1 MEVTEDSAVK
11 DFLEILEEHRRN
23 CERQGKYVEAEI
35 AKNRLDELK
44 LHEENRRKEATRS
57 RQIAE
62 RLGVEEAH
70 MLEFQQFNTVW
81 DKRMEDYEHHAE
93 DMVFAMRERHGA
105 ELRDYQRRL
114 LQSQPRPKFSRELL
128 DLRRIQEHLAKA
140 KDYAEAHKMKLKSDA
155 LEAWELEKWRN
166 KRQADLCQRESKFKH
181 GKAQEMAALL
191 QRVIAGR
198 EEQKKQRQMDLERLL
213 QRYQNVKSELE
224 AQQKLERIRAERQ
237 NSSIGRVSIPA
248 VHKRAASGKH
258 AAAGGGGG
266 GARGGRRSNKHGA

>member
-1 MEVTEDSAVK
+1 MIRETQESN
-11 DFLEILEEHRRN
+11 FPSRGEIPN
-23 CERQGKYVEAEI
+23 YQ
-35 AKNRLDELK
+35 
-44 LHEENRRKEATRS
+44 
-57 RQIAE
+57 
-62 RLGVEEAH
+62 
-70 MLEFQQFNTVW
+70 
-81 DKRMEDYEHHAE
+81 
-93 DMVFAMRERHGA
+93 ERHGA
-105 ELRDYQRRL
+105 ELRDYQRKL

-181 GKAQEMAALL
+181 AKAQEMAALL
-191 QRVIAGR
+191 QRVMAGR

-237 NSSIGRVSIPA
+237 ASCMGKFFGPPA
-248 VHKRAASGKH
+248 QKTVTRGKAVGVASGGCK
-258 AAAGGGGG
+258 GRGNKQ
-266 GARGGRRSNKHGA
+266 GA